1 MNSHN
6 TFPTTQEPVLAIT
19 RVFAAPVALV
29 WQAWTNP
36 DHLMKWWG
44 PDHFTSP
51 SAQMDVREGGTSLV
65 CMRAPAE
72 FGSQDMYST
81 WTYTNI
87 VPFQHLEFIQNLA
100 DMKGNRVDPTGLGLP
115 PEFPSDVRTVV
126 TFKDLG
132 NGQTEMTVTE
142 YGMPDAS
149 TELGRNAVLGL
160 NQSLDK
166 MAATFVLALG

>member
-6 TFPTTQEPVLAIT
+6 PTPAIQERLLVVT
-19 RVFAAPVALV
+19 RIFAAPVALV
-29 WQAWTNP
+29 WQAWTDP

-51 SAQMDVREGGTSLV
+51 SAQMDVREGGMSLV

-72 FGSQDMYST
+72 FGGQEMYST
-81 WTYTNI
+81 WTYTKI
-87 VPFQHLEFIQNLA
+87 VPFQRLEFIQNLA
-100 DMKGNRVDPTGLGLP
+100 DMNGNAVDPAVLGLP
-115 PEFPSDVRTVV
+115 PEFPSDVHTVV
-126 TFKDLG
+126 TLKDLG
-132 NGQTEMTVTE
+132 NGETEMTVTE

-166 MAATFVLALG
+166 MATTFVLA

>member
-1 MNSHN
+1 MNSHSS
-6 TFPTTQEPVLAIT
+6 TPERALVVSRI
-19 RVFAAPVALV
+19 FAAPVALV
-29 WQAWTNP
+29 WQAWTDPN
-36 DHLMKWWG
+36 HLMKWWG

-72 FGSQDMYST
+72 FGGQDMYST
-81 WTYTNI
+81 WTYTKI
-87 VPFQHLEFIQNLA
+87 VPFQRIEFIQNLA
-100 DMKGNRVDPTGLGLP
+100 DMNGNGVDPAVLGLP
-115 PEFPSDVRTVV
+115 PEFPSDVHTVV

-166 MAATFVLALG
+166 MAATFVL